1 MQESDASRLT
11 VSSRVRSVQHVN
23 TGSVWTVHLIN
34 VRQLVLFTPDLRSSH
49 WQVPCYRH
57 CKWSQCA
64 FSFSSCSC
72 IFVQAMGQKR
82 KYLSVF
88 QFVQTWVCLQFS
100 CGVEKLLIGPPC
112 APSEASYATHGSTP
126 TAKSCRSNWVEHVT
140 MQCTAIISP
149 RSILWVPNRVCV
161 CMHFETGNKTK
172 ETHRLWYGTALLL
185 MNKPKKQCPTSI
197 LVTKGTYF
205 LRQLLNAHSVTQ
217 YLQLDEQLCNTFTS
231 WTCLSWIE
239 SSFWTATASFS
250 RSWSFA
256 YQYQQ
261 LQTITRH
268 CQAGKG
274 NCEPLCS
281 LYLECSF
288 CAFKDSCSSRAF
300 CRSRSTWSCI
310 CRS

>member
-1 MQESDASRLT
+1 M
-11 VSSRVRSVQHVN
+11 
-23 TGSVWTVHLIN
+23 
-34 VRQLVLFTPDLRSSH
+34 
-49 WQVPCYRH
+49 
-57 CKWSQCA
+57 SQCNVLQSFLRDLSFGFQIGCVHA
-64 FSFSSCSC
+64 FWNWKQNQRHTSSLVRNSFA
-72 IFVQAMGQKR
+72 FNK
-82 KYLSVF
+82 
-88 QFVQTWVCLQFS
+88 QT
-100 CGVEKLLIGPPC
+100 K
-112 APSEASYATHGSTP
+112 
-126 TAKSCRSNWVEHVT
+126 N
-140 MQCTAIISP
+140 
-149 RSILWVPNRVCV
+149 
-161 CMHFETGNKTK
+161 
-172 ETHRLWYGTALLL
+172 
-185 MNKPKKQCPTSI
+185 KQCPTSI
-197 LVTKGTYF
+197 PVTKATYF
-205 LRQLLNAHSVTQ
+205 LRQLLKAHSVTQ

-274 NCEPLCS
+274 NCEPPLCS
-281 LYLECSF
+281 LYLESF